1 MDCQILK
8 GDSARAFVARSHVIA
23 TKFDFH
29 AFWQGAS
36 FRARRKSGVQRTAR
50 PTNLKAHVRWEIF
63 AIPDR
68 AASVQDI

>member
-23 TKFDFH
+23 TKFDFQR
-29 AFWQGAS
+29 FG
-36 FRARRKSGVQRTAR
+36 RARHSVRAASPACRGLPAL
-50 PTNLKAHVRWEIF
+50 PTLKAHVRWEIF

-68 AASVQDI
+68 AALAPGI